1 MKLEIIKPFGPSIVK
16 LKIPNDIV
24 IEMNR
29 YTDDIIKDK
38 SKSKSLDFGSK
49 LAGNVR
55 QEFFLDID
63 FMKKIDWAN
72 FLGKVCAQWLNQ
84 ESGKRLKDFKII
96 NSWIVRQ
103 FKNEYNPAHFHSGH
117 ISGVGYLKIPDNLG
131 LTLQNNKQINQNGR
145 LELIEGSPKL
155 LSKGNYI
162 IQPKVGDFYLF
173 PAYLLHT
180 VYPFTDS
187 DDERR
192 SVSFNAAIDS
202 SAASL

>member
-38 SKSKSLDFGSK
+38 SKSKSLDF
-49 LAGNVR
+49 
-55 QEFFLDID
+55 
-63 FMKKIDWAN
+63 
-72 FLGKVCAQWLNQ
+72 
-84 ESGKRLKDFKII
+84 
-96 NSWIVRQ
+96 
-103 FKNEYNPAHFHSGH
+103 
-117 ISGVGYLKIPDNLG
+117 
-131 LTLQNNKQINQNGR
+131 
-145 LELIEGSPKL
+145 
-155 LSKGNYI
+155 
-162 IQPKVGDFYLF
+162 YLF